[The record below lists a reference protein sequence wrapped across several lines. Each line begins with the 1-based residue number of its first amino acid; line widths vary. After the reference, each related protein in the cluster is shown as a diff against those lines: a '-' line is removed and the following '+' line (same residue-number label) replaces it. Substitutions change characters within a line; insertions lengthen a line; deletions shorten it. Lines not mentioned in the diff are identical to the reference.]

1 MKKFIRISDG
11 HWPITEAD
19 LDPLMIVPSSNFK
32 PNEEEYTEPRQW
44 AKPAIDKVSQKVVE
58 IQPALID
65 GIWTQ
70 QWKVKEKYSDP
81 TEKAAAV
88 EAHRV
93 LSLADAASAARAER
107 DSKLAQSDYMGLS
120 DGTMSVAWGTYR
132 QALRDVPSQAGF
144 PDTID
149 WPTSPQ

>member
-1 MKKFIRISDG
+1 MNTFIRLSDG
-11 HWPITEAD
+11 LEMTEQD
-19 LDPLMIVPSSNFK
+19 IDPLTTIPNINFK
-32 PNEEEYTEPRQW
+32 PNENEYALVRQW
-44 AKPAIDKVSQKVVE
+44 AKPAVDELTQEVVKA
-58 IQPALID
+58 PTALVD
-65 GIWTQ
+65 GLWTQ

>member
-1 MKKFIRISDG
+1 MNTFIRLSDNQEM
-11 HWPITEAD
+11 TEQD
-19 LDPLMIVPSSNFK
+19 IDPLTTIPNINFK
-32 PNEEEYTEPRQW
+32 PNETEYVVVRQW
-44 AKPAIDKVSQKVVE
+44 AKPSFDEVTQEVVSA
-58 IQPALID
+58 PTALVD

-70 QWKVKEKYSDP
+70 QWEVKEKYSDP

-93 LSLADAASAARAER
+93 MSLADAASAARAER

-132 QALRDVPSQAGF
+132 QALRDVPAQADF
-144 PDTID
+144 PQTIT
-149 WPTSPQ
+149 WPTAPEA